1 MDPTIL
7 WLEAGFG
14 CPKVSAV
21 FEGFGFKPADVVV
34 CIVVCS
40 DVVVVVVVVRVV
52 GGIVVVVDFVVV
64 IVIAGLAD
72 GGCIMHDEV
81 LYRISSINTEY
92 LLKLLSSLSTSMVT
106 VKLLSVLIGTLARSH

>member
-7 WLEAGFG
+7 WLEAAFFCSEAAVIFGGFG
-14 CPKVSAV
+14 L
-21 FEGFGFKPADVVV
+21 KPADVV
-34 CIVVCS
+34 CIDGCS
-40 DVVVVVVVVRVV
+40 DVVVVVVVV
-52 GGIVVVVDFVVV
+52 VVDFVVG

-106 VKLLSVLIGTLARSH
+106 VKLLSVLIGTLARSHG